1 MPTDKRS
8 SQNEVDY
15 DAQLRE
21 LTQNLEPEYREI
33 ILEFAQDL
41 LLIRDRW
48 EGDASE
54 LKLPVKKLQ

>member
-1 MPTDKRS
+1 MPTDKR

-41 LLIRDRW
+41 LLIRDQW
-48 EGDASE
+48 EGDVSD
-54 LKLPVKKLQ
+54 LQLPAKKLQ

>member
-1 MPTDKRS
+1 MPADKR

-54 LKLPVKKLQ
+54 LQLPVKKLQ

>member
-1 MPTDKRS
+1 MPTDDG

-15 DAQLRE
+15 DARLRE

-48 EGDASE
+48 EGDAGE
-54 LKLPVKKLQ
+54 LHLPVKKLQ

>member
-1 MPTDKRS
+1 MPTDDRS
-8 SQNEVDY
+8 HNEVDY

-48 EGDASE
+48 EGDAGE
-54 LKLPVKKLQ
+54 FNLPEKKLQ